1 MINAITIMILIVTIT
16 RIYKIYQK
24 DGVTNINTEVF
35 EFGSH
40 LTASFIIFGFFMF
53 IIT

>member
-1 MINAITIMILIVTIT
+1 MVNAIAIMILIVTAT
-16 RIYKIYQK
+16 RIYKIRQNGGTT
-24 DGVTNINTEVF
+24 DIATEVY

-40 LTASFIIFGFFMF
+40 LITSFIIFGFLML

>member
-1 MINAITIMILIVTIT
+1 MVNTIAIMILIVTAT
-16 RIYKIYQK
+16 RIYKIRQNGGTT
-24 DGVTNINTEVF
+24 DIATEVY

-40 LTASFIIFGFFMF
+40 LITSFIIFGFLML